1 MRFLLANFRRS
12 FRRHDG
18 APLQERYPNPHFEER
33 GLSPSTSLN
42 TTALSLQVMSVAAVA
57 LLGGA
62 SLQQNHFHMA
72 SAHNSIA
79 RFWKMWLKPH
89 LEWICWNSD
98 LAG

>member
-1 MRFLLANFRRS
+1 MRDGIRISGHLFGDP

-18 APLQERYPNPHFEER
+18 LT
-33 GLSPSTSLN
+33 PSTSLN
-42 TTALSLQVMSVAAVA
+42 TTALSLQVMSVTAVA